1 LSIRQDATAFGAITG
16 QQAVSFANGHP
27 LSKASPMGDQ
37 ITISI
42 WLFVLLLAMA
52 AWSVLERVLIPSSR
66 WFIRRRINRV
76 IDEISARLDIQIK
89 PFQLTKRQVLIDRL
103 IYDPK
108 VVEAIQEIA
117 REQDCPREIVQ
128 EKVMSYARE
137 IVPSF
142 NAYLYFRIGYWM
154 AKKIARLLY
163 RVRIGLVNDQQFA
176 AIDPEST
183 VVFVI
188 NHRSNMDYIL
198 VAFLAAEKT
207 TLSYAVGEWAKIWPL
222 QTLIRAM
229 GAFFVRRDSHDPL
242 YRRVLERYVHMATK
256 EGVCQ
261 AVFLEGSLSRDGLLR
276 PPKLGF
282 LDYMLRSY
290 DPENDR
296 DIVFIPVGVNYD
308 RTLEDRSLLRTLD
321 PEAEKRSKWFVIK
334 TTCGF
339 IGKSIF
345 LMILSRWQRFGYAYV
360 NFGSPVSVRQ
370 YCLDNGVSFG
380 KLERK
385 TRFLEVQRIANL
397 FMGGIRQSIPV
408 LPVSLVAAVM
418 LESDH
423 RGLSASEVQTKV
435 SQLIATL
442 QKQGA
447 HVYLSDENRVE
458 SIFNALNILQLRRL
472 VRESAGIYRLVTGE
486 AGLLAYY
493 ANSIAHWLQL
503 PTDPRDM
510 ADQK

>member
-1 LSIRQDATAFGAITG
+1 MS
-16 QQAVSFANGHP
+16 
-27 LSKASPMGDQ
+27 GD

-42 WLFVLLLAMA
+42 WLFILLIAVA
-52 AWSVLERVLIPSSR
+52 AWAVLERVLIPSTR
-66 WFIRRRINRV
+66 WFIRRRINRL
-76 IDEISARLDIQIK
+76 IDDISARLDIRIK

-103 IYDPK
+103 VYDPK
-108 VVEAIQEIA
+108 VVEAIEKNA
-117 REQDCPREIVQ
+117 HERNCPREMVQ
-128 EKVMSYARE
+128 KEVMAYARE

-163 RVRIGLVNDQQFA
+163 RVRIGMADEQRYA
-176 AIDPEST
+176 SIDPEST

-188 NHRSNMDYIL
+188 NHRSNMDYVL

-229 GAFFVRRDSHDPL
+229 GAFFVRRNSKDPL

-261 AVFLEGSLSRDGLLR
+261 AVFLEGGLSRDGRLG

-290 DPENDR
+290 DARNDR

-308 RTLEDRSLLRTLD
+308 RTLEDRSLLRELD
-321 PEAEKRSKWFVIK
+321 PDAEQRSRWFIIK

-339 IGKSIF
+339 LWKSLV

-360 NFGSPVSVRQ
+360 HFGNPVSVRQ
-370 YCLDNGVSFG
+370 YCAASGVNFARLKRPARFAEVE
-380 KLERK
+380 KL
-385 TRFLEVQRIANL
+385 ANRL
-397 FMGGIRQSIPV
+397 MDGIRQVIPV
-408 LPVSLVAAVM
+408 LPVSL
-418 LESDH
+418 
-423 RGLSASEVQTKV
+423 
-435 SQLIATL
+435 IATVLLDAQPEGLHAAEL
-442 QKQGA
+442 QERVNRRMGELERFGA
-447 HVYLSDENRVE
+447 HVYLSSQNRVA
-458 SIFNALNILQLRRL
+458 SILNALNMLQLRKL
-472 VRESAGIYRLVTGE
+472 VGESDGVYWAIPDEVNVLT
-486 AGLLAYY
+486 YY
-493 ANSIAHWLQL
+493 ANAIVHWRQ
-503 PTDPRDM
+503 P
-510 ADQK
+510 ADRSNR

>member
-1 LSIRQDATAFGAITG
+1 
-16 QQAVSFANGHP
+16 
-27 LSKASPMGDQ
+27 MGDQ
-37 ITISI
+37 ISISI
-42 WLFVLLLAMA
+42 WLFVLLLAIS
-52 AWSVLERVLIPSSR
+52 AWAVLERVLIPSSR

-76 IDEISARLDIQIK
+76 IDEISVRLDIKIK

-108 VVEAIQEIA
+108 VIEAIQETA
-117 REQDCPREIVQ
+117 RERDCPREIVQ
-128 EKVMSYARE
+128 GEVMSYARE

-163 RVRIGLVNDQQFA
+163 RVRIGLVDDQQFA
-176 AIDPEST
+176 SIDPEST

-188 NHRSNMDYIL
+188 NHRSNMDYVL

-229 GAFFVRRDSHDPL
+229 GAFFVRRNSREPL
-242 YRRVLERYVHMATK
+242 YRRVLERYVHMATR

-261 AVFLEGSLSRDGLLR
+261 AVFLEGGLSRDGLLR

-308 RTLEDRSLLRTLD
+308 RTLEDRSLLRALD
-321 PEAEKRSKWFVIK
+321 PDAEKRSKWFVIK

-339 IGKSIF
+339 IGKCIF

-360 NFGSPVSVRQ
+360 NFGNHLSVRQ
-370 YCLDNGVSFG
+370 YCHDNGLNFG

-385 TRFLEVQRIANL
+385 TRFLEVERLADQLMDA
-397 FMGGIRQSIPV
+397 IRHSVPV
-408 LPVSLVAAVM
+408 LPVSLVAAVI
-418 LESDH
+418 LESGH
-423 RGLSASEVQTKV
+423 KGLSASEVETKV
-435 SQLIATL
+435 SQMITALK
-442 QKQGA
+442 KQGT
-447 HVYLSDENRVE
+447 HVYVSPENRVE
-458 SIFNALNILQLRRL
+458 SILNALNMLQLRRL
-472 VRESAGIYRLVTGE
+472 VRESEGIYRLVPGE
-486 AGLLAYY
+486 AELLAYY
-493 ANSIAHWLQL
+493 ANSIAH
-503 PTDPRDM
+503 
-510 ADQK
+510 

>member
-1 LSIRQDATAFGAITG
+1 MS
-16 QQAVSFANGHP
+16 
-27 LSKASPMGDQ
+27 GD

-42 WLFVLLLAMA
+42 WLFILLIAVA
-52 AWSVLERVLIPSSR
+52 AWAILERVLIPSSR
-66 WFIRRRINRV
+66 WFIRRRINRL
-76 IDEISARLDIQIK
+76 IDDISTRLDIQIK

-103 IYDPK
+103 VYDPK
-108 VVEAIQEIA
+108 VVEAIQQNA
-117 REQDCPREIVQ
+117 QQRNCPREMVQ
-128 EKVMSYARE
+128 KEVMAYARE

-163 RVRIGLVNDQQFA
+163 RVRIGMADEQRYAL
-176 AIDPEST
+176 IDPEST

-188 NHRSNMDYIL
+188 NHRSNMDYVL

-229 GAFFVRRDSHDPL
+229 GAFFVRRNSSDPL

-261 AVFLEGSLSRDGLLR
+261 AVFLEGGLSRDGRLR

-290 DPENDR
+290 DAQSDR

-308 RTLEDRSLLRTLD
+308 RTLEDRTLLRELD
-321 PEAEKRSKWFVIK
+321 PDAEKRSRWFIIK

-339 IGKSIF
+339 IWKSLV

-360 NFGSPVSVRQ
+360 NFGNPVSIRQ
-370 YCLDNGVSFG
+370 YCADRGVNFAR
-380 KLERK
+380 LERP
-385 TRFLEVQRIANL
+385 TRFAEVEKLANRL
-397 FMGGIRQSIPV
+397 MDAIRQVVPA
-408 LPVSLVAAVM
+408 LPVSLVATVL
-418 LESDH
+418 LEAQPE
-423 RGLSASEVQTKV
+423 GLHAADVQERVTQYITK
-435 SQLIATL
+435 LERC
-442 QKQGA
+442 GA
-447 HVYLSDENRVE
+447 HLYLSPQNRVE
-458 SIFNALNILQLRRL
+458 SILNALNMLQLRKL
-472 VRESAGIYRLVTGE
+472 VGESDGVYWAIPDEVNVLT
-486 AGLLAYY
+486 YY
-493 ANSIAHWLQL
+493 ANAIAHWRRLAKG
-503 PTDPRDM
+503 PNS
-510 ADQK
+510 

>member
-1 LSIRQDATAFGAITG
+1 MD
-16 QQAVSFANGHP
+16 
-27 LSKASPMGDQ
+27 DQ

-42 WLFVLLLAMA
+42 WLFFLLLAIS
-52 AWSVLERVLIPSSR
+52 AWAVLERVLIPSSR

-108 VVEAIQEIA
+108 VVEVVQETA
-117 REQDCPREIVQ
+117 RERECPREIVQ
-128 EKVMSYARE
+128 GQVMTYAKE

-163 RVRIGLVNDQQFA
+163 YVRIGLVNDQQFA
-176 AIDPEST
+176 SIDPEST

-188 NHRSNMDYIL
+188 NHRSNMDYVL

-229 GAFFVRRDSHDPL
+229 GAFFVRRNSRDPL

-261 AVFLEGSLSRDGLLR
+261 AVFLEGGLSRDGLLR

-290 DPENDR
+290 APENDR

-308 RTLEDRSLLRTLD
+308 RTLEDRSLLRALD
-321 PEAEKRSKWFVIK
+321 PDAEKRSKWFVIK

-345 LMILSRWQRFGYAYV
+345 LMVLSRWQRFGYAYV
-360 NFGSPVSVRQ
+360 NFGKHLSVRQ
-370 YCLDNGVSFG
+370 YCHDHGVNFG
-380 KLERK
+380 KLARK
-385 TRFLEVQRIANL
+385 TRFLEVERLAKQLMDA
-397 FMGGIRQSIPV
+397 IRNSVPV

-418 LESDH
+418 LESGH
-423 RGLSASEVQTKV
+423 KGLSASEVETKV
-435 SQLIATL
+435 SQMIAAL

-447 HVYLSDENRVE
+447 PVYVSPENRVE
-458 SIFNALNILQLRRL
+458 SIINALNMLQLRRL
-472 VRESAGIYRLVTGE
+472 IRESEGIYRLVSGE
-486 AGLLAYY
+486 AELLAYY

-503 PTDPRDM
+503 P
-510 ADQK
+510 ADSHDVSDQNKPLEQSDAQKI